1 LAFVCGDG
9 DVFLHQAFNGIAAEL
24 SASDAGKERIVRTAM
39 ALPYPGFQ
47 HFCRFWTERRASMF
61 SALSLAVDM
70 GTRSQNNVL
79 ASQAYQLGNPK
90 ASLHGEQQQGPVA
103 APYPSGKVGCPQ
115 KGVDLFPIQKFDWPP
130 CVAFGR
136 HRDDSLTKQR
146 MGRFFESHVLKEGM
160 NRREADI
167 AGSSAILSVVLE
179 MIEEVTN
186 EGHVQVLDREI
197 RGRFTEPFF
206 CKMEEQTEGIAIPRD
221 CIGTCSLLSMQSI
234 RKEGLK

>member
-1 LAFVCGDG
+1 VHRC
-9 DVFLHQAFNGIAAEL
+9 FLPFPWQ
-24 SASDAGKERIVRTAM
+24 
-39 ALPYPGFQ
+39 
-47 HFCRFWTERRASMF
+47 WTWAPVPKTTSWQ
-61 SALSLAVDM
+61 V
-70 GTRSQNNVL
+70 T
-79 ASQAYQLGNPK
+79 YQLGNPK

-130 CVAFGR
+130 FVAFGR
-136 HRDDSLTKQR
+136 HREDSLTKQR